1 MHTQL
6 PQTGAVAGLA
16 NSLAL
21 ALIGTGSIL
30 ALGKK
35 KKED

>member
-16 NSLAL
+16 SSLAL
-21 ALIGTGSIL
+21 ALIGAGSIL